1 MTVEALSGKAQ
12 YASVLSSKKRQKF
25 RTFNQNYPSN
35 ALDDDVYNMI
45 ILMVGRHLI
54 VGAHWHIEG

>member
-45 ILMVGRHLI
+45 IFNG
-54 VGAHWHIEG
+54 GAALDCWCPLAY